1 MQLRLP
7 KSKDGEKRRK
17 RPPIV
22 STADAPPCGICEKQI
37 SRYTCPSCNLPY
49 CSLACFRSPDHAAC
63 AESFQRATLAQDLQ
77 GDPQHADGE
86 KNRMLEMLKKFEE
99 QQRELEE
106 LEREEAKGD
115 EDELDQSPEAVAR
128 RKQREEL
135 EKRLEG
141 VDLDALP
148 PDQLLSYLSPEQ
160 QAAFE
165 ATLQDPNQ
173 LNKLVEEQF
182 EGDEPWWVEEE
193 ELKMLKEMRETSR
206 RAAEEAG
213 GEVDGPTSDEE
224 EDEDLD
230 VRPPVLLDE
239 QLPPLRVGPDGKPL
253 VSPKL
258 LHNVVAVLFAY
269 AFTLRTF
276 SLPSFSSLPEKSTER
291 TTAIQVLS
299 QLLPFLV
306 ERSTSAFDHLE
317 AAVESVVAQ
326 EQQGMPSPLV
336 GLLLHDVSTIL
347 RPTPVAAIS
356 PSSSPL
362 ASHALALALHALS
375 DLYHLFALALSSSP
389 PAPKHATSQSGGAG
403 PTITRPLIARPSGA
417 APLSKQQRTQCALA
431 SAKLLFYAAVLA
443 APEAGGAGVVGA
455 CRGLSEEAEEAARGR
470 EREEE
475 ERRGRVE
482 RAKQEI
488 GRRKE
493 RAEEEVVKVEK
504 REEAKGPKIVEL

>member
-7 KSKDGEKRRK
+7 KPKDADKRRK

-49 CSLACFRSPDHAAC
+49 CSLACFRAPGHAAC

-77 GDPQHADGE
+77 DDPQPVEGDR
-86 KNRMLEMLKKFEE
+86 NRMLEMLKKFED

-106 LEREEAKGD
+106 LEPAED
-115 EDELDQSPEAVAR
+115 TDDDDELDQSPEAVAR
-128 RKQREEL
+128 RKEREEL

-141 VDLDALP
+141 VDLDALA

-173 LNKLVEEQF
+173 LNKLVEDQF

-213 GEVDGPTSDEE
+213 GAVDGPTEDEE
-224 EDEDLD
+224 EDGDD
-230 VRPPVLLDE
+230 QDARPPVLLDE

-253 VSPKL
+253 VNPKL

-276 SLPSFSSLPEKSTER
+276 SLTAFSSLSQNSTER
-291 TTAIQVLS
+291 ATAIQVLS

-306 ERSTSAFDHLE
+306 ERSTSAFDHLD

-326 EQQGMPSPLV
+326 EAQGMPSPLV
-336 GLLLHDVSTIL
+336 ALLLRDVSTLL
-347 RPTPVAAIS
+347 RPAPIAAIQ

-362 ASHALALALHALS
+362 ASHALAAALHALS
-375 DLYHLFALALSSSP
+375 DLYHLFALALASAPS
-389 PAPKHATSQSGGAG
+389 APKHATHQSGGGG
-403 PTITRPLIARPSGA
+403 PTVTRPLIARPSA
-417 APLSKQQRTQCALA
+417 TAPLSKAARTQCALA

-443 APEAGGAGVVGA
+443 APEAGGAGVVAA
-455 CRGLSEEAEEAARGR
+455 CARLSDEAEQAARA
-470 EREEE
+470 REEE
-475 ERRGRVE
+475 E
-482 RAKQEI
+482 
-488 GRRKE
+488 KE
-493 RAEEEVVKVEK
+493 RRARVDRT
-504 REEAKGPKIVEL
+504 REELGRLKEEGENTTDKGDNAPEIVEL

>member
-7 KSKDGEKRRK
+7 KPKDAEKRRK

-37 SRYTCPSCNLPY
+37 SRYTCPSCNLSY
-49 CSLACFRSPDHAAC
+49 CSLACFRSLDHAAC

-106 LEREEAKGD
+106 LERDGARDE

-128 RKQREEL
+128 RKEREEL

-141 VDLDALP
+141 
-148 PDQLLSYLSPEQ
+148 LLSYLSPEQ

-317 AAVESVVAQ
+317 AAVGSVVAQ

-336 GLLLHDVSTIL
+336 ALLLHDVSTLL
-347 RPTPVAAIS
+347 RPAPVAAIS

-375 DLYHLFALALSSSP
+375 DLDHLFALALASSP
-389 PAPKHATSQSGGAG
+389 SAPKNATSQSGGGG
-403 PTITRPLIARPSGA
+403 PTVTRPLIARPSGA